1 MKLFLACWIYFLLI
15 LCSVSGQTNR
25 YIKDPAIGIH
35 FFTDQFPRPAGNS
48 GDLRKGLAISYLQGL
63 SSHLDLSIGLAATFL
78 DYQLPDGSYLGHGSL
93 LLEWD
98 AAVMA
103 KLLSDRHFFTPYL
116 LAGAGVSGYGNYY
129 GVFTPLGAG
138 VQLNF
143 SNKAYLLLD
152 AEYRAALTSRAA
164 GHYYYSLGLAGNIIT
179 KKRKNIR
186 PAPAVPAGKPV
197 SSKDSVVRAPADTD
211 GDGIPDSEDK
221 CPTVAGTL
229 KYHGCP
235 IPDTDGDGI
244 DDEHDSCPTVP
255 GLAKYHGCPE
265 PRDSTDS
272 SQRQRATGIIRIKL
286 AEDARNIFF
295 RSDSYE
301 ILPPSWPAL
310 DDVAA
315 MLNKAPD
322 LRLLIEGHTD
332 ASGDSAWNQTLSE
345 RRAAAVWQYL
355 VTKGKV
361 AGARL
366 TYRGF
371 GPSRPV
377 ATNET
382 PQGRA
387 LNRRVEL
394 NLRTQP

>member
-1 MKLFLACWIYFLLI
+1 MKIFLSCWIYFLLF

-35 FFTDQFPRPAGNS
+35 FFMDQFPRPAGNS

-63 SSHLDLSIGLAATFL
+63 SGHLDLSSSLAATFL
-78 DYQLPDGSYLGHGSL
+78 DYQLPDGTYLGHGSL

-98 AAVMA
+98 AVVMA
-103 KLLSDRHFFTPYL
+103 KLLSDRHFFSPYL

-129 GVFTPLGAG
+129 NVFTPLGAG

-152 AEYRAALTSRAA
+152 AQYRAALTSPAA
-164 GHYYYSLGLAGNIIT
+164 GHYYYSLGLAGNIAT
-179 KKRKNIR
+179 RKRKKVH
-186 PAPAVPAGKPV
+186 PAPAVPAGGPV
-197 SSKDSVVRAPADTD
+197 AGKDSVVKASIDTD

-235 IPDTDGDGI
+235 VPDTDGDGI
-244 DDEHDSCPTVP
+244 DDEHDSCPTAP

-272 SQRQRATGIIRIKL
+272 SRRQRATETIQTQL
-286 AEDARNIFF
+286 SEDARKIFF

-301 ILPPSWPAL
+301 ILPLSWPAL
-310 DDVAA
+310 EDIAA
-315 MLNKAPD
+315 ILNKTPD

-332 ASGDSAWNQTLSE
+332 ASGDPAWNQTLSE
-345 RRAAAVWQYL
+345 RRAAAVWQWL
-355 VTKGKV
+355 LAKGRV
-361 AGARL
+361 AGSRL
-366 TYRGF
+366 SYRGF

-377 ATNET
+377 ASNET
-382 PQGRA
+382 PAGRA

-394 NLRTQP
+394 ILQAQP